1 MCVCSA
7 EYQCA
12 VKLRN
17 IPKDC
22 FLASYVWEKFY
33 ELQHH
38 KYSEKISPNIMY
50 RCILQYFCEA
60 AGKPSFE
67 EAAGKRKDPPAVKWR
82 QQSKRGHGSTWLSR
96 CRDGVD
102 LSPDDTDISFETA
115 QRSGTCYLRCW
126 TSCLKYLLKSYTDK
140 RPFRLGRGLAE
151 ERCKYLFYLLR
162 MEYLNCVEKGLQ
174 ALAEMPQCAC
184 FPELRLDENDT
195 YMLEI
200 SCGQTSRAA
209 LRGHEQGYLD
219 VEDLRRTESTIKSIT
234 DRTVI
239 FSIFSFVQER
249 VGKCLSLSVLVL
261 RCGSPFYLRFVRGCS
276 RTFFFVISCASVFFC
291 PPNRLLTSLTSILFL
306 LQKELLRGTFP
317 GDSSRSLCLTLTEYD
332 ITTTNISFPSFDLVL
347 LKEISAWRG
356 LPQDHGQRFQP
367 MERLYPVVPVRTSD
381 DAARC
386 IAKCLSLCETAIL
399 RPQSI
404 EYVLADKMQAC
415 AHVEHLFTTV
425 LVRAEPAIWA
435 FESGTKAR
443 AMLQQIWRITK
454 IYLQCE
460 CTLAATGLRALTAHC
475 LLMIFD
481 SCLRST
487 GLLNLS
493 SLLSEHQGAWP
504 AVDFVELSTH
514 LIFHSGDALYARKR
528 VADYFQHAGINER
541 IFEFEFNFGY
551 NSKRFSSPTLYGEQN
566 GLPTLKLVQRL
577 HSQLS
582 KQAVEHNRF
591 LEWQR
596 LQVAGNQRELAQI
609 THPELQLKCELW
621 EAAQLL
627 TTSSDETNIDN
638 VLQLEL
644 QATFP
649 EFFWYRDLAVMCR
662 LSCYPVSDQRRH
674 NPSAGIE
681 FHVDEHSDQRH
692 ENVDVYVDQQSLPY
706 TPEALKVLIPIR
718 FFRFK

>member
-1 MCVCSA
+1 MIA
-7 EYQCA
+7 
-12 VKLRN
+12 
-17 IPKDC
+17 
-22 FLASYVWEKFY
+22 WESCQPFF
-33 ELQHH
+33 
-38 KYSEKISPNIMY
+38 SP
-50 RCILQYFCEA
+50 
-60 AGKPSFE
+60 
-67 EAAGKRKDPPAVKWR
+67 
-82 QQSKRGHGSTWLSR
+82 SR
-96 CRDGVD
+96 PVV
-102 LSPDDTDISFETA
+102 S
-115 QRSGTCYLRCW
+115 
-126 TSCLKYLLKSYTDK
+126 
-140 RPFRLGRGLAE
+140 
-151 ERCKYLFYLLR
+151 
-162 MEYLNCVEKGLQ
+162 
-174 ALAEMPQCAC
+174 
-184 FPELRLDENDT
+184 
-195 YMLEI
+195 
-200 SCGQTSRAA
+200 
-209 LRGHEQGYLD
+209 
-219 VEDLRRTESTIKSIT
+219 
-234 DRTVI
+234 
-239 FSIFSFVQER
+239 
-249 VGKCLSLSVLVL
+249 
-261 RCGSPFYLRFVRGCS
+261 
-276 RTFFFVISCASVFFC
+276 
-291 PPNRLLTSLTSILFL
+291 LLTSVLFL
-306 LQKELLRGTFP
+306 LQKELQHGTFP
-317 GDSSRSLCLTLTEYD
+317 GDPSRSFCLPLSEYE
-332 ITTTNISFPSFDLVL
+332 ITTTSISFPSLDLVL

-356 LPQDHGQRFQP
+356 LPQDHGLRLQP
-367 MERLYPVVPVRTSD
+367 MERLYPVVPIRTSD

-399 RPQSI
+399 RPQST

-460 CTLAATGLRALTAHC
+460 CTRAATGLRALTAHC

-487 GLLNLS
+487 GILKLS
-493 SLLSEHQGAWP
+493 SLLSEQGAWP
-504 AVDFVELSTH
+504 AVDFVKLSTH

-541 IFEFEFNFGY
+541 IFEFEFNLRY
-551 NSKRFSSPTLYGEQN
+551 NSKYFSSPKLYGEQN

-681 FHVDEHSDQRH
+681 FHVYVNSCNQRH
-692 ENVDVYVDQQSLPY
+692 ENVDVYVDEQSLPY
-706 TPEALKVLIPIR
+706 TPEALKVHIPIR